1 MFKGTCV
8 QPSSLC
14 NCDAADVGQWL
25 RDEGHLTDK
34 SRLPVIQLNF
44 GGNSAP
50 GDQDDPEG
58 RARDR
63 SHAARCVIE
72 NFQIFFS
79 FCFELVLSKIGK

>member
-1 MFKGTCV
+1 M
-8 QPSSLC
+8 
-14 NCDAADVGQWL
+14 GQWL

-72 NFQIFFS
+72 NFHILEAVFVVNMFYQRLAEEIT
-79 FCFELVLSKIGK
+79 CGHV